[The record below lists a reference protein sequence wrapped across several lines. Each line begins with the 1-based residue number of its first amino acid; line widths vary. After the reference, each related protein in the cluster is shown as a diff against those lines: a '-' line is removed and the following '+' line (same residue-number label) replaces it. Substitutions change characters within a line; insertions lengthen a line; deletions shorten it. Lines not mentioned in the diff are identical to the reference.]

1 MSINDLPGNIQSNYF
16 LKNEPTFS
24 YDLKNT
30 YKFLDFN
37 WHKRTDIFCNWPNSW
52 IYFFFIVGRSVDE
65 TIRLVK
71 AFQFVEKH
79 GEVCPANWSENSPTI
94 KPNPEGSLEYFEKVN
109 E

>member
-1 MSINDLPGNIQSNYF
+1 MTSKTHTNSQILIDTNELIFFVTDQIRESI
-16 LKNEPTFS
+16 
-24 YDLKNT
+24 
-30 YKFLDFN
+30 
-37 WHKRTDIFCNWPNSW
+37 
-52 IYFFFIVGRSVDE
+52 FFFIVGRSVDE

-109 E
+109 EQLCANVV